1 MKKSKLKIIKIGG
14 NIIENED
21 QLAGFLKDFAALEG
35 LKILVHGGGKSA
47 TILAD
52 KLGIES
58 KIIEGRRV
66 TNQSTLDVVVMVYA
80 GLINKNIVTK
90 LQMHKCN
97 AVGFTGADGNLILAG
112 KRPAKYIDYGL
123 VGDIVNV
130 NRNAIKLFLEMGIT
144 PVFCG
149 ITHDNRGQ
157 LLNTNADTIASE
169 IAIAMSDFYDVEL
182 NFLFELKGVLKNIK
196 DENSV
201 ITSINTKVYEELIDK
216 HIISEGMLPKLQN
229 CFKALEKGVA
239 KVNIGNASL
248 VEEANSLHTTLSLQ

>member
-21 QLAGFLKDFAALEG
+21 QLAKFLKDFAAIEG

-97 AVGFTGADGNLILAG
+97 AIGFTGADGNLILAG
-112 KRPAKYIDYGL
+112 KRPAKYIDYGF

-130 NRNAIKLFLEMGIT
+130 NRNTIKLFLEMGIT

-149 ITHDNRGQ
+149 ITHDNSGQ

-169 IAIAMSDFYDVEL
+169 IAIALSDFYNVEL
-182 NFLFELKGVLKNIK
+182 NFLFELKGVLENINDK
-196 DENSV
+196 DSV
-201 ITSINTKVYEELIDK
+201 IAKIDTKTYEQLLDK
-216 HIISEGMLPKLQN
+216 HIITEGMLPKLQN
-229 CFKALEKGVA
+229 CFKALQKGV
-239 KVNIGNASL
+239 KEVKIGNTSFIENAD
-248 VEEANSLHTTLSLQ
+248 NIHTTLSL

>member
-14 NIIENED
+14 NIIENEG
-21 QLAGFLKDFAALEG
+21 QLNTFLKNFAAIEG

-90 LQMHKCN
+90 LQTHKCN
-97 AVGFTGADGNLILAG
+97 AIGFTGADANLILAG
-112 KRPAKYIDYGL
+112 KRPAKYIDYGF

-130 NRNAIKLFLEMGIT
+130 NRQTIKQFLELGIK

-149 ITHDNRGQ
+149 ITHDNLGQ

-169 IAIAMSDFYDVEL
+169 IAIAMSDFYEVEL
-182 NFLFELKGVLKNIK
+182 NYLFELKGVLQDIK

-201 ITSINTKVYEELIDK
+201 ITEINTKIYEELIDK

-229 CFKALEKGVA
+229 CFKALEKGVE
-239 KVNIGNASL
+239 KVKIGNASL
-248 VEEANSLHTTLSLQ
+248 IEATDSLHTTLSL

>member
-1 MKKSKLKIIKIGG
+1 MKKQTLRIVKIGG

-21 QLAGFLKDFAALEG
+21 QLATFLKNFAAIEG
-35 LKILVHGGGKSA
+35 TKILVHGGGKSA

-90 LQMHKCN
+90 LQVHKCN
-97 AVGFTGADGNLILAG
+97 AIGFTGADGNLILAG

-130 NRNAIKLFLEMGIT
+130 NRQAIKQFLELGFT

-149 ITHDNRGQ
+149 ITHDNMGQ

-169 IAIAMSDFYDVEL
+169 IAISMSDFYDVEL
-182 NFLFELKGVLKNIK
+182 DFLFELKGVLENINDK
-196 DENSV
+196 DSV
-201 ITSINTKVYEELIDK
+201 IQTINTKTYDLLLDN
-216 HIISEGMLPKLQN
+216 HIITEGMLPKLQN
-229 CFKALEKGVA
+229 CFRALEKGVM
-239 KVNIGNASL
+239 KVNIGNASFI
-248 VEEANSLHTTLSLQ
+248 EDSNNLHTTLSL